1 MNVWTYACLVV
12 GLLLVVAPVGALVPD
27 TIAISTDPEWVTAG
41 SGESA
46 TVTVQVSNSTS
57 GNTSFE
63 GVAIDFEVDGEYG
76 SISPARVG
84 IDSAGRAAAVFKPG
98 TRSGTATITATV
110 SGEGLDEPLM
120 GSVDLYID
128 HAAPYGV
135 ADILYTPRVTAG
147 GTTDITVL
155 MVDRYGN
162 LVDSKREDFLNIT
175 PETVSFT
182 VGSPGGGA
190 TFVGGTD
197 EITVPVDDTGNATV
211 TLEVSTL
218 AGENIV
224 YIQPPKPIRGQY
236 ITVRGVADGV
246 PAGITCTV
254 NPSIASVQANGK
266 DTITLMYELTDE
278 YGNPA
283 AGQGLWVNAS
293 GLQGQSKCFNSSSR
307 GEVWVT
313 YGPEESVGVV
323 TITATAVANASVTDT
338 TQVEF
343 TSTEPVKMVI
353 SASPQTMASRDC
365 NPNVVSE
372 LRAKV
377 MDIKGNP
384 VDGEE
389 VTFTIDTGS
398 INLGGSDSTGDPYLG
413 EVEGQNVTTAVTING
428 SAIVK
433 FHPGSFAKPEMGKK
447 ASAKG
452 NVTVWATWDDV
463 SKPIELTWVNYPY
476 LSVETEVSN
485 AKVSVNS
492 TDEHMT
498 NTTYVTI
505 RLKGDGYA
513 MQPDPIDVV
522 LCTDRSGSMLY
533 DNPDRMHSVREA
545 AKLFVDN
552 MSERDSVGLVTFGRN
567 TGSRNQINVPGEKSF
582 GRNARDYINNNYI
595 TPKKYL
601 DYATVDQP
609 LTNVLS
615 SVKVELDNIVP
626 DYGTPM
632 RGGIYKTINELSVNG
647 SSDAVK
653 AVILLSDGDYN
664 WYGDPLARGNGYS
677 SSDYGPTA
685 YGDLSQSY
693 YKFSGL
699 SNAEQNLSV
708 YARHKNVTIYS
719 IGYADSISSGGRAT
733 LKKLA
738 ESTGGKYYNG
748 SAANIGAV
756 YTAIAGELKTE
767 AGVDTNMTV
776 FENVEINGTPI
787 AAFEVFDYKHEPG
800 KSTTI
805 KGWVNNETGDFPDI
819 PPFTTIDQTDAW
831 KQDKQLHFDIGTIRL
846 GQTWE
851 TTFCLAVN
859 ASYRAG
865 EENNINIFGPGST
878 ISFNGT
884 EDGTEELDLPDTYI
898 TVFPDLTN
906 TGITS
911 SSLAVR
917 FTGPGTGSGPYTDL
931 VPLNWT
937 TAYKGTEEVDISLA
951 YSRYEDMRS
960 PTTFFTKTLPP
971 GSFVTAD
978 NTTTDSTMMPVKDL
992 SPGQY
997 WITVTAS
1004 ARDAETD
1011 EDTINVWAHTK
1022 GAPRAYIKIG

>member
-110 SGEGLDEPLM
+110 SCEGLDEPLT

-283 AGQGLWVNAS
+283 ADQGLWVNAS

-513 MQPDPIDVV
+513 MQPDPIDVMLV
-522 LCTDRSGSMLY
+522 IDRSGSMSNN
-533 DNPDRMHSVREA
+533 DVSPTRMAAAQEA
-545 AKLFVDN
+545 AKIFVSKMN
-552 MSERDSVGLVTFGRN
+552 STRDRIGLVSYSTDAHLAL
-567 TGSRNQINVPGEKSF
+567 PLDD
-582 GRNARDYINNNYI
+582 DYSEVNDTIDDLSPYGWTATRKALYVGIEEMVANMC
-595 TPKKYL
+595 L
-601 DYATVDQP
+601 D
-609 LTNVLS
+609 
-615 SVKVELDNIVP
+615 
-626 DYGTPM
+626 
-632 RGGIYKTINELSVNG
+632 
-647 SSDAVK
+647 SDAVR
-653 AVILLSDGDYN
+653 AVILMSDGEYN
-664 WYGDPLARGNGYS
+664 YYGDPLARGWG
-677 SSDYGPTA
+677 
-685 YGDLSQSY
+685 SY
-693 YKFSGL
+693 YYKWQEPQFMYKIFSDIIKPEHQRL
-699 SNAEQNLSV
+699 ST
-708 YARHKNVTIYS
+708 YAKDNNIRLYM
-719 IGYADSISSGGRAT
+719 ISFSKDIT
-733 LKKLA
+733 NESTTWTTMDTLA
-738 ESTGGKYYNG
+738 EETGGIHYHADTAEELAG
-748 SAANIGAV
+748 V
-756 YTAIAGELKTE
+756 YTDIAGELQNE
-767 AGVDTNMTV
+767 ASVDTNMTV
-776 FENVEINGTPI
+776 FRKVAVNGTPI
-787 AAFEVFDYKHEPG
+787 AAYTVFDYRHEPD

-805 KGWVNNETGDFPDI
+805 RGWVDNETGHYPDI

-831 KQDKQLHFDIGTIRL
+831 KQDKQLHFDIGTIHL

-931 VPLNWT
+931 VPLKWT

-960 PTTFFTKTLPP
+960 PTTFHTKTLPP

>member
-46 TVTVQVSNSTS
+46 TVTVRVNNSTS

-84 IDSAGRAAAVFKPG
+84 IDSAGRAAAVFNPG

-110 SGEGLDEPLM
+110 SCGGLDEPLT

-545 AKLFVDN
+545 AKMFVDQF
-552 MSERDSVGLVTFGRN
+552 SENRDRAATV
-567 TGSRNQINVPGEKSF
+567 SF
-582 GRNARDYINNNYI
+582 GRNGYISRPGVNSRIDKNEIHNNY
-595 TPKKYL
+595 TYPKTYS
-601 DYATVDQP
+601 DYATLDIG
-609 LTNVLS
+609 LTYDFPA
-615 SVKVELDNIVP
+615 VKDALDGIVP
-626 DYGTPM
+626 DHGTPL
-632 RGGIYKTINELSVNG
+632 RHGLKVSIDHLITNANDG
-647 SSDAVK
+647 AVR
-653 AVILLSDGDYN
+653 AIVLLTDGNYN
-664 WYGDPLARGNGYS
+664 WYGDPLARGNGYTGYS
-677 SSDYGPTA
+677 PTDYGELYQDYYRYTGLPLKWQNMSA
-685 YGDLSQSY
+685 YAADNNIRIFTISYSESLSGDAKS
-693 YKFSGL
+693 
-699 SNAEQNLSV
+699 
-708 YARHKNVTIYS
+708 
-719 IGYADSISSGGRAT
+719 T
-733 LKKLA
+733 LRKIA
-738 ESTGGKYYNG
+738 ESTGGKYFHAPG
-748 SAANIGAV
+748 PGELGPI
-756 YTAIAGELKTE
+756 YTEIAGELKNE
-767 AGVDTNMTV
+767 ASVDTNMTV
-776 FENVEINGTPI
+776 FRKVAVNGTPI
-787 AAFEVFDYKHEPG
+787 AAYTVFDYRHEPD

-805 KGWVNNETGDFPDI
+805 RGWVDNETGHYPDI

-831 KQDKQLHFDIGTIRL
+831 KRDKQLHFDIGTVRL

-931 VPLNWT
+931 VPLKWT

-960 PTTFFTKTLPP
+960 PTTFHTKTLPP

-978 NTTTDSTMMPVKDL
+978 NTTQTRP
-992 SPGQY
+992 
-997 WITVTAS
+997 
-1004 ARDAETD
+1004 
-1011 EDTINVWAHTK
+1011 
-1022 GAPRAYIKIG
+1022 

>member
-46 TVTVQVSNSTS
+46 TVTVRVNNSTS

-84 IDSAGRAAAVFKPG
+84 IDSAGRSAAVFKPG

-110 SGEGLDEPLM
+110 SCGGLDEPLT

-254 NPSIASVQANGK
+254 NPSSASVPANGK
-266 DTITLMYELTDE
+266 DTMTLMYTLTDE

-283 AGQGLWVNAS
+283 GGQGLWVNAS
-293 GLQGQSKCFNSSSR
+293 VERVDNPDEHQSSLIYSSSR
-307 GEVWVT
+307 GEVWVK

-323 TITATAVANASVTDT
+323 TITATAAANASVTST

-343 TSTEPVKMVI
+343 TSTEPVKMVF
-353 SASPQTMASRDC
+353 SASPQSMPSGDVPGSVPAI
-365 NPNVVSE
+365 

-384 VDGEE
+384 VDGEV
-389 VTFTIDTGS
+389 VTFQIVS
-398 INLGGSDSTGDPYLG
+398 NSSAPYKQTEPPAL
-413 EVEGQNVTTAVTING
+413 NKTSAVTING
-428 SAIVK
+428 SAVVG
-433 FHPGSFAKPEMGKK
+433 FTPGSFAR
-447 ASAKG
+447 KG
-452 NVTVWATWDDV
+452 ETGWNKTATGTATVRATWENVTRGCYVTRD
-463 SKPIELTWVNYPY
+463 INLTWKNYPY
-476 LSVETEVSN
+476 ISVETEVSN
-485 AKVSVNS
+485 ETVAVNE
-492 TDEHMT
+492 TVD
-498 NTTYVTI
+498 VTI

-513 MQPDPIDVV
+513 MRPDPIDVV
-522 LCTDRSGSMLY
+522 LVIDRSGSMKW
-533 DNPDRMHSVREA
+533 DIEQDSGRSNERMNAAKAAASTFIDQMDPDRDR
-545 AKLFVDN
+545 
-552 MSERDSVGLVTFGRN
+552 VGLV
-567 TGSRNQINVPGEKSF
+567 SF
-582 GRNARDYINNNYI
+582 SSDAR
-595 TPKKYL
+595 L
-601 DYATVDQP
+601 DAS
-609 LTNVLS
+609 LTNDKATLES
-615 SVKVELDNIVP
+615 KIDGLTPTGATNMREAFYKAISHLDN
-626 DYGTPM
+626 
-632 RGGIYKTINELSVNG
+632 NG
-647 SSDAVK
+647 RPEAVK
-653 AVILLSDGDYN
+653 AVILMSDGDWNYH
-664 WYGDPLARGNGYS
+664 GTPLAHGIGLQDWTWSGNTITYGYYEYYDGLGGTLNDGWIRVPKVK
-677 SSDYGPTA
+677 DYWG
-685 YGDLSQSY
+685 GDGSY
-693 YKFSGL
+693 YYVNEHTK
-699 SNAEQNLSV
+699 
-708 YARHKNVTIYS
+708 Y
-719 IGYADSISSGGRAT
+719 YADGEFTNQNMSNYAISGNISLYTITFAYNPDSEIRSAMETLASSTNGFYEHAPSGEQLNDIYKR
-733 LKKLA
+733 
-738 ESTGGKYYNG
+738 
-748 SAANIGAV
+748 
-756 YTAIAGELKTE
+756 IAGELKTN
-767 AGVDTNMTV
+767 ASVDTEMNVV
-776 FENVEINGTPI
+776 FENVMVNKT
-787 AAFEVFDYKHEPG
+787 FESGADVFDYIHEDG
-800 KSTTI
+800 ISTTI
-805 KGWVNNETGDFPDI
+805 ESW
-819 PPFTTIDQTDAW
+819 IDNGTE
-831 KQDKQLHFDIGTIRL
+831 KQPVIDRHTRDDTLNWTSTNPHLPFDIGTMRL
-846 GQTWE
+846 NQTWE
-851 TTFCLAVN
+851 TKFRLKVLAD
-859 ASYRAG
+859 G
-865 EENNINIFGPGST
+865 NINIFGPGSNIT
-878 ISFNGT
+878 FNNGNET
-884 EDGTEELDLPDTYI
+884 LTLPDTFI
-898 TVFPDLTN
+898 TAVPDLTN
-906 TGITS
+906 TGLTS

-917 FTGPGTGSGPYTDL
+917 FTEPGSGSGPYTDL
-931 VPLNWT
+931 VPLKWT